1 MVEYTDEI
9 MTGIAK
15 KQIIKEYT
23 EMYRRAN
30 MIEMLFEYGL
40 MYQPLLDELNQ
51 LYNDAALYDAILNGS
66 TD

>member
-1 MVEYTDEI
+1 MMDYTDEI

-15 KQIIKEYT
+15 KKIIKEYT

-30 MIEMLFEYGL
+30 MLEMLFEYGL

-51 LYNDAALYDAILNGS
+51 LYNDAALYDAILDGA